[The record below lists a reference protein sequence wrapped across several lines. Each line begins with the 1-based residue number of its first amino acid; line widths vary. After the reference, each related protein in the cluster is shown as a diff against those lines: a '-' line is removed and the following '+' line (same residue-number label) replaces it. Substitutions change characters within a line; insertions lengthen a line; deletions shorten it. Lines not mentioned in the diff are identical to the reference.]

1 MKIDRSPDR
10 GSSSSV
16 LFEFLLFDIL
26 RRPPSDDD
34 DGSSFLGVTAVL
46 RLISV
51 LDDCEEPFFQ
61 HKKFQNKHW
70 WMKSHSKHKWW
81 DWKTVNR
88 RAKRELTWNTA
99 FACKWWQQIGWWRSV
114 RYRSVRWIV
123 RSILITITATA
134 IPFYKWQNQ
143 FENIFTQKW

>member
-61 HKKFQNKHW
+61 HKKFQTEKQL
-70 WMKSHSKHKWW
+70 
-81 DWKTVNR
+81 TVEPNGSLPGIR
-88 RAKRELTWNTA
+88 RLHANDGSR
-99 FACKWWQQIGWWRSV
+99 
-114 RYRSVRWIV
+114 
-123 RSILITITATA
+123 
-134 IPFYKWQNQ
+134 
-143 FENIFTQKW
+143 